1 MCKLPD
7 PFIVPV
13 FREATEENLK
23 NKIFYPD
30 DRKFIVRVLATM
42 ILATG
47 SRATTSDCD
56 HVAKA
61 LVRKFPFLKEYVS
74 IKVSIVY
81 SLLNVSIIA
90 ILVSLYLCKMPKC

>member
-1 MCKLPD
+1 ML
-7 PFIVPV
+7 
-13 FREATEENLK
+13 RESTEENLK

-42 ILATG
+42 MLATG

-56 HVAKA
+56 RVAKA

-74 IKVSIVY
+74 SYKGVY
-81 SLLNVSIIA
+81 CICSLLTVSIIA
-90 ILVSLYLCKMPKC
+90 ILVSLHLYKMPKR